1 MSYKIPLDFNK
12 PPAPVFH
19 SKEKLSSMLENGPEL
34 IPIVQ
39 DYIEKNKLPYI
50 VKESD
55 GNMTIDGQPTIKGYG
70 YLFDT
75 LSPGELHLNKFITEE
90 PSTIKMKDQ
99 CRKIAKTP
107 YEVLVIGET
116 GTGKEIIAKS
126 MIADRKGSIKAV
138 NCAGFPETLIE
149 AELFGY
155 VKGAFTGA
163 DSARDGLMTAAS
175 DGVMFMDEIGELPL
189 VMQAKL
195 LRAIQEKRIR
205 KVGGNKDEDINC
217 KFVFATNRN
226 LKEMVDRNEFRKDLY
241 ARISTLEVFIKSLK
255 PERECDVVPIIRSL
269 QGGDKFLERYADTV
283 VSMDLSMNVRSLQQ
297 YVIRYMVLG
306 SL

>member
-12 PPAPVFH
+12 PSAPVFH
-19 SKEKLSSMLENGPEL
+19 SKEKLSSMLANGPEL

-55 GNMTIDGQPTIKGYG
+55 GNMIIDGQPTVKGYG
-70 YLFDT
+70 YIFDT

-99 CRKIAKTP
+99 CRKMAKTP
-107 YEVLVIGET
+107 YEVLIIGET

-163 DSARDGLMTAAS
+163 DSTRDGLMTTAR

-226 LKEMVDRNEFRKDLY
+226 LKEMVDKNEFRKDLY
-241 ARISTLEVFIKSLK
+241 ARISTLEVFIKALK

-283 VSMDLSMNVRSLQQ
+283 IGMDLSMNVRSLQQ
-297 YVIRYMVLG
+297 YVIRYIVLD

>member
-1 MSYKIPLDFNK
+1 MPIPNYNK
-12 PPAPVFH
+12 PIPPPVP
-19 SKEKLSSMLENGPEL
+19 SRDKLCLLLKNGPEL

-39 DYIEKNKLPYI
+39 KLIDDNKLPYRI
-50 VKESD
+50 IISD
-55 GNMTIDGQPTIKGYG
+55 GNLMYNEQSTISGNG

-90 PSTIKMKDQ
+90 SATIRMKEQARKMS
-99 CRKIAKTP
+99 KTP
-107 YEVLVIGET
+107 YEVLIFGDT

-163 DSARDGLMTAAS
+163 DNTGRDGLMTNAS

-205 KVGGNKDEDINC
+205 KVGGNKDEDISC
-217 KFVFATNRN
+217 KFVFATNRD
-226 LKEMVDRNEFRKDLY
+226 LKQMVDKGEFRRDLY
-241 ARISTLEVFIKSLK
+241 ARISTLELTIKPLS
-255 PERECDVVPIIRSL
+255 PERKCDIVPITRSL
-269 QGGDKFLERYADTV
+269 LNGDKFLERYGDTIEG
-283 VSMDLSMNVRSLQQ
+283 MDLSLNVRSLQK
-297 YVIRYMVLG
+297 YVIRYSVLG
-306 SL
+306 TLD